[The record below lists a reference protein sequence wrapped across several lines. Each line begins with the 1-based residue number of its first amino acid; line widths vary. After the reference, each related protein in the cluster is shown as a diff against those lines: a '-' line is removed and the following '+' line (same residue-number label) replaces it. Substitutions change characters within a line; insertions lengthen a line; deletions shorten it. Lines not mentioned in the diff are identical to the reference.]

1 MKNTKNKN
9 VITKELTIEPIN
21 SPKSCS
27 EGFTLILY
35 PDLKSFRISPERPHA
50 TAIMQASKNSVR
62 VFKFVENFIPPMF
75 NPFNILFKN
84 EIIRIVI
91 MA

>member
-1 MKNTKNKN
+1 MLLQKNLRLSRL
-9 VITKELTIEPIN
+9 IRQ
-21 SPKSCS
+21 KSCS
-27 EGFTLILY
+27 DGFTFILY
-35 PDLKSFRISPERPHA
+35 PDLKSFRISPESPHA
-50 TAIMQASKNSVR
+50 TAIIQASKNNVR

-84 EIIRIVI
+84 EITRIVI